1 MEAFL
6 IVVGLGIAIFV
17 YSNMKKSHSQD
28 IFDAYSPI
36 INNWVIEKGGVFE
49 SILSASYSDY
59 ALSVNKGATIFVG
72 QFDRIHG
79 ESSGFYI
86 EIHNGIVVLGKQYF
100 PVGIT
105 SWHKSLSRDAKLHGI
120 TLYEI
125 LNKAEARHHEEFP
138 KWKDVK

>member
-49 SILSASYSDY
+49 SILSASYNDY

-72 QFDRIHG
+72 KFDRIHG

-100 PVGIT
+100 PDGIT

-120 TLYEI
+120 TLYEL